1 MAREATARL
10 YDVVRRSVVLKKF
23 TEKEKYDIGSITFR
37 ARKGRLIDLD
47 KLHESIWATRLS
59 GRTRS
64 GLVSLEVTVV
74 GEVIAGEKETTLKVT
89 GSNAYFVLGENPED
103 DRKYKFDKLRAAVND
118 GAKVVSVTGRIAD
131 YAGRWP
137 KVLAKMPAK
146 PRRILVT
153 SFKTARKR
161 GSDKRP
167 ESKNK

>member
-37 ARKGRLIDLD
+37 AKKGRLIDLD
-47 KLHESIWATRLS
+47 KMHESIWATRLS

-74 GEVIAGEKETTLKVT
+74 GQVTAGEKETTLKVT
-89 GSNAYFVLGENPED
+89 DSNAYFVLEKNPED
-103 DRKYKFDKLRAAVND
+103 DHKDKFDKLRAAVS
-118 GAKVVSVTGRIAD
+118 GGVKVVSVTGRIAD

-137 KVLAKMPAK
+137 GVLAKKPAK

-153 SFKTARKR
+153 SFKTARER

-167 ESKNK
+167 ESKNE